1 MPSASSNASKRE
13 HDTNVC
19 TSVNLVPMSCVII
32 DVLLLFPPI
41 STELI
46 SRVMR
51 SLVKFVKSGRY
62 NERSCLCHDCVTR
75 ARGRERETR
84 LAIFRDTVL
93 PSRNSRMFLRDE
105 VFDEDSGKKRKKEK
119 RDVDEIQ
126 WIASAVCRKQQ
137 LYRNVDPHF
146 SSASTSIRL
155 RQMAPR
161 RWSVRL
167 SLIGRWTRLN

>member
-1 MPSASSNASKRE
+1 MRTSLSGKRGFLEAIGRIFRPRNCCFEEAANYYETARSDLAIRVIERLE

-62 NERSCLCHDCVTR
+62 NEPSCLCHDCVTR

-93 PSRNSRMFLRDE
+93 PSRNSRTFLRDE
-105 VFDEDSGKKRKKEK
+105 VFDEDSGKKKKKGKE
-119 RDVDEIQ
+119 
-126 WIASAVCRKQQ
+126 
-137 LYRNVDPHF
+137 
-146 SSASTSIRL
+146 
-155 RQMAPR
+155 R
-161 RWSVRL
+161 RR
-167 SLIGRWTRLN
+167 